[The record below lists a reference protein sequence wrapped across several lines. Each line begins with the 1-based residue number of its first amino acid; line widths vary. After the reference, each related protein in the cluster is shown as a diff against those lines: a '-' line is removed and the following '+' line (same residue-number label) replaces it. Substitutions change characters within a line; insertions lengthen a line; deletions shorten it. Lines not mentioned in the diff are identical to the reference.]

1 MNLTPLLAA
10 MLMLA
15 AAMPHALHASQTADS
30 AVIERDKTP
39 QAKNRPTGL
48 MTDLVKDAH
57 KVYRNGFA
65 TDMGVEDL
73 TADDISDYTFAAIR
87 SSRPTFGWIVPDC
100 GRATRQK
107 SYRIVLSD
115 NMTDALARRGNIWDS
130 STVRSAQSVA
140 VDYGGNSLEPD
151 RLYFWSV
158 QVATDRGGRSEWS
171 EIQPFRTASELEQ
184 YAPSYRPQVRREEL
198 AARIERLDSETT
210 LLDFGRASFASLRV
224 SLESATGGDTVYVAI
239 GEAMKQGRI
248 DPRPGGT
255 IRYYRYPVVLQRGRR
270 TYDIIPAH
278 DARNTGPQAVLM
290 PDYIGE
296 VAPFR
301 YCQIENYAGSV
312 STGDVVRLTVT
323 YPFDTRASHFVSD
336 NAALNEVWDM
346 CRYTIEATSALGIYI
361 DGDRERIPYEAD
373 AIINQL
379 GHYAVDR
386 EYAMARRTSEYLL
399 QHPTWPTEW
408 ILQALIIAWNDYL
421 YTGDLRSV
429 EQNYDLLSARTLR
442 SLRRDN
448 GLISTRID
456 DTVSTDA
463 FRRLIRFNG
472 NISDIVD
479 WPRGSEDDNYVFTP
493 YNTVVNAFHYRAMQL
508 LGQMAEA
515 LGRHDEARELNS
527 YCDAFRDTFNAAMI
541 DPTTGTY
548 RDGIDTDHRSL
559 HANLFPLAFGLVP
572 EEYERSVVDY
582 IRSRGMACS
591 VYAAQ
596 FLLDGLYNMAEGDYA
611 LHLLTKDDIRS
622 WRNMI
627 RAGATITFEAWD
639 NSFKPN
645 QDWNHAWGAAPA
657 DIIPMRLVGVRPL
670 TPSAATIEVR
680 PQTASLR
687 HVTAAVPTIRGTVEV
702 DIDRTD
708 NLYRMRVR
716 IPANTDAR
724 ILLPAPDHKYILR
737 RDGRRIHP
745 RKSGNGAFVDA
756 GTVASGEYIFTLER
770 AR

>member
-1 MNLTPLLAA
+1 MNLTSLLAA
-10 MLMLA
+10 MLMLS
-15 AAMPHALHASQTADS
+15 AAMPHALCAAQTADS
-30 AVIERDKTP
+30 DIVERDKTP
-39 QAKNRPTGL
+39 QAENRPTGL

-87 SSRPTFGWIVPDC
+87 SSRPTFGWLVPDC

-130 STVRSAQSVA
+130 GTVRSAQSVA

-171 EIQPFRTASELEQ
+171 DIQSFRTASELEQ
-184 YAPSYRPQVRREEL
+184 YAPSHRPQVRREEL

-278 DARNTGPQAVLM
+278 DSRNTGPQAVLM

-312 STGDVVRLTVT
+312 GAGDVVRLTVT

-448 GLISTRID
+448 GLISTRAD
-456 DTVSTDA
+456 NTVSTEP
-463 FRRLIRFNG
+463 FRRSIRFNG

-508 LGQMAEA
+508 LARMAEA

-596 FLLDGLYNMAEGDYA
+596 FLLDGLYDMAEGDYA

-645 QDWNHAWGAAPA
+645 QDWNHAWGAAPT

-687 HVTAAVPTIRGTVEV
+687 HVTASVPTIRGTVEV

-737 RDGRRIHP
+737 RAGRRIHP

>member
-1 MNLTPLLAA
+1 MNLTSLLAA
-10 MLMLA
+10 MLMLS
-15 AAMPHALHASQTADS
+15 AAMPHALCAAQTADS

-39 QAKNRPTGL
+39 QAENRPTGL

-130 STVRSAQSVA
+130 GTVRSAQSVA

-184 YAPSYRPQVRREEL
+184 YAPSHRPQIRREEL

-386 EYAMARRTSEYLL
+386 EYAMARRSSEYLL

-456 DTVSTDA
+456 DTVSIDA
-463 FRRLIRFNG
+463 FRRSIRFNG

-508 LGQMAEA
+508 LARMAEA

-596 FLLDGLYNMAEGDYA
+596 FLLDGLYDMAEGDYA

>member
-1 MNLTPLLAA
+1 MNLTSLLAA
-10 MLMLA
+10 MLMLS
-15 AAMPHALHASQTADS
+15 AAMPHALYAAQTADS
-30 AVIERDKTP
+30 DIVERDKTP
-39 QAKNRPTGL
+39 QAENLPTGL

-130 STVRSAQSVA
+130 GTVRSAQSVA
-140 VDYGGNSLEPD
+140 VEYGGNSLEPD

-171 EIQPFRTASELEQ
+171 DIQSFRTASQLEQ
-184 YAPSYRPQVRREEL
+184 YAPSYRPQIRREEL

-456 DTVSTDA
+456 DTVSIDA
-463 FRRLIRFNG
+463 FRRSIRFNG

-508 LGQMAEA
+508 LARMAEA
-515 LGRHDEARELNS
+515 LCRHDEARELNS

-596 FLLDGLYNMAEGDYA
+596 FLLDGLYDMAEGDYA

-745 RKSGNGAFVDA
+745 RKSGNGAFVDV

>member
-1 MNLTPLLAA
+1 MNLTSLLAA
-10 MLMLA
+10 ILMLS
-15 AAMPHALHASQTADS
+15 AAMPHALYAAQTADS

-39 QAKNRPTGL
+39 QAENRPTGL

-87 SSRPTFGWIVPDC
+87 SSRPTFGWLVPDC

-130 STVRSAQSVA
+130 GTVRSAQSVA

-171 EIQPFRTASELEQ
+171 DIQSFRTASELEQ

-278 DARNTGPQAVLM
+278 DGRNTGPQAVLM

-312 STGDVVRLTVT
+312 DADDVVRLTVT

-448 GLISTRID
+448 GLISTRAD

-463 FRRLIRFNG
+463 FRRSIRFNG

-508 LGQMAEA
+508 LARMAEA
-515 LGRHDEARELNS
+515 LGRHDEARELND
-527 YCDAFRDTFNAAMI
+527 YCDAFRHTFNAAMI

-687 HVTAAVPTIRGTVEV
+687 HVTASVPTIRGTVEV
-702 DIDRTD
+702 DIDHTD

>member
-1 MNLTPLLAA
+1 MNLTSLLAA
-10 MLMLA
+10 MLMLS
-15 AAMPHALHASQTADS
+15 AAMPHALCAAQTADS

-39 QAKNRPTGL
+39 QAGNLPTGL

-130 STVRSAQSVA
+130 GTVRSAQSVA
-140 VDYGGNSLEPD
+140 VEYGGNSLEPD

-171 EIQPFRTASELEQ
+171 EIQPFRTASQLEE
-184 YAPSYRPQVRREEL
+184 YAPSHRPQVRREEL

-248 DPRPGGT
+248 DNRPPGT
-255 IRYYRYPVVLQRGRR
+255 VRYYRYPVVLQRGHR

-301 YCQIENYAGSV
+301 YCQIENYAGNV
-312 STGDVVRLTVT
+312 DADDVVRLTVT

-448 GLISTRID
+448 GLISTRAD
-456 DTVSTDA
+456 NTVSTDP
-463 FRRLIRFNG
+463 FRRSIRFNG

-508 LGQMAEA
+508 LARMAEA
-515 LGRHDEARELNS
+515 LGRHDEARELND
-527 YCDAFRDTFNAAMI
+527 YCDTFRHTFNAAMI

-596 FLLDGLYNMAEGDYA
+596 FLLDGLYDMAEGDYA

-708 NLYRMRVR
+708 NLYRMRVN

>member
-15 AAMPHALHASQTADS
+15 AAMPHALHASQPTVS

-39 QAKNRPTGL
+39 QAENRPTGL

-184 YAPSYRPQVRREEL
+184 YAPSYRPQIRREEL

-278 DARNTGPQAVLM
+278 DGRNTGPQAVLM

-312 STGDVVRLTVT
+312 GADDVVRLTVT

-399 QHPTWPTEW
+399 QHPTWPT
-408 ILQALIIAWNDYL
+408 
-421 YTGDLRSV
+421 GGSCRRSSSHGTTISIRETCAPWSRTTTCFRRV
-429 EQNYDLLSARTLR
+429 RSARCA
-442 SLRRDN
+442 
-448 GLISTRID
+448 
-456 DTVSTDA
+456 V
-463 FRRLIRFNG
+463 
-472 NISDIVD
+472 
-479 WPRGSEDDNYVFTP
+479 
-493 YNTVVNAFHYRAMQL
+493 
-508 LGQMAEA
+508 
-515 LGRHDEARELNS
+515 
-527 YCDAFRDTFNAAMI
+527 
-541 DPTTGTY
+541 TTG
-548 RDGIDTDHRSL
+548 
-559 HANLFPLAFGLVP
+559 
-572 EEYERSVVDY
+572 
-582 IRSRGMACS
+582 
-591 VYAAQ
+591 
-596 FLLDGLYNMAEGDYA
+596 
-611 LHLLTKDDIRS
+611 
-622 WRNMI
+622 
-627 RAGATITFEAWD
+627 
-639 NSFKPN
+639 
-645 QDWNHAWGAAPA
+645 
-657 DIIPMRLVGVRPL
+657 
-670 TPSAATIEVR
+670 
-680 PQTASLR
+680 
-687 HVTAAVPTIRGTVEV
+687 
-702 DIDRTD
+702 
-708 NLYRMRVR
+708 
-716 IPANTDAR
+716 
-724 ILLPAPDHKYILR
+724 
-737 RDGRRIHP
+737 
-745 RKSGNGAFVDA
+745 
-756 GTVASGEYIFTLER
+756 
-770 AR
+770 